1 MKNIMLFFF
10 ILAFVFVAYSK
21 DNVRKP
27 FDDVSYAWS
36 NEQIEVLINTIE
48 KMNLPYQRID
58 GKIVAAI
65 FPHDDHLY
73 SGITLNSIVKQV
85 GKRKLAIIF
94 GVTHKMARKMG
105 GDVKNT
111 LIFDNFDYWYAPYQ
125 NVRVSDLREYLEK
138 HLNERDYIISNI
150 FHSYEHSIEAVLP
163 FLNYYSRG
171 IEIMPI
177 MIPPMDL
184 NTMNRLSN
192 KLSRLIANYLNEK
205 GLSLKDV
212 VFLISTDANHYG
224 EDFNNLEFGKGEK
237 GHKRARKH
245 DLNIFE
251 KYYKGKITQSRVKS
265 IIRDGVYQKTLWCGR
280 YSIPFGL
287 LTTEKTVERVAKKHL
302 YGEFVRYDDTY
313 IDPIIPQKG
322 YGFGVSAP
330 FSLKHWVGHIA
341 IAFTLK

>member
-10 ILAFVFVAYSK
+10 VFVFGFAAYSK

-36 NEQIEVLINTIE
+36 NEQIEVLIKTIE
-48 KMNLPYQRID
+48 KMDMPYHRVD
-58 GKIVAAI
+58 ANIVAAI

-94 GVTHKMARKMG
+94 GITHKMARKMG

-111 LIFDNFDYWYAPYQ
+111 LIFDNYDYWYAPYQ

-138 HLNERDYIISNI
+138 RLNERDYIISNI

-171 IEIMPI
+171 IEIMPV

-184 NTMNRLSN
+184 NTMNRLS
-192 KLSRLIANYLNEK
+192 SRLSKLISDYLKEK

-212 VFLISTDANHYG
+212 IFLISTDANHYG
-224 EDFNNLEFGKGEK
+224 EDFNNLEFGRGEE
-237 GHKRARKH
+237 GHRKARKH
-245 DLNIFE
+245 DLDIFE
-251 KYYKGKITQSRVKS
+251 KYYKGKITQNRVKS
-265 IIRDGVYQKTLWCGR
+265 IVNDGVYQKTLWCGR

-313 IDPIIPQKG
+313 IDPIIPLKG
-322 YGFGVSAP
+322 HGFGISAP

>member
-1 MKNIMLFFF
+1 MKNIL
-10 ILAFVFVAYSK
+10 FVFSVLVFAIGVFSK

-48 KMNLPYQRID
+48 KMKMPYNKVNGQ
-58 GKIVAAI
+58 IVAAI

-73 SGITLNSIVKQV
+73 SGVTLNSLVKQI
-85 GKRKLAIIF
+85 GKRKLAVIF

-105 GDVKNT
+105 GPVKNT

-125 NVRVSDLREYLEK
+125 NVKVSNLRDYLEK
-138 HLNERDYIISNI
+138 NLNEKDYIESNI

-163 FLNYYSRG
+163 FLNYYSKG

-177 MIPPMDL
+177 MVPPMDL
-184 NTMNRLSN
+184 KTMDRLSN
-192 KLSRLIANYLNEK
+192 KLSKAIANYLKENN
-205 GLSLKDV
+205 LTFKDV
-212 VFLISTDANHYG
+212 VFLISADANHYG
-224 EDFNNLEFGKGEK
+224 EDFHNLEFGKGEE
-237 GHKRARKH
+237 GHRKARKH
-245 DLNIFE
+245 DLDIFE
-251 KYYKGKITQSRVKS
+251 KYYKGKITKERVKG
-265 IIRDGVYQKTLWCGR
+265 IVKDGVYKRTLWCGR

-287 LTTEKTVERVAKKHL
+287 LTTEKIVEKIAKKNL
-302 YGEFVRYDDTY
+302 YGHFVRYDDTY
-313 IDPIIPQKG
+313 IDPIIPLKG

-330 FSLKHWVGHIA
+330 FSLKHWVGHMA